1 MIDFEETVVCR
12 APALQ
17 VWKLL
22 YDPARYPEWWAGI
35 TRSEPTA
42 GGAVVQHEAWEHGD
56 LPLFITATRDSPGVV
71 IRCPATGKVLSWALE
86 PHPDGCRVRVQ
97 VQVPDGEHE
106 LLRTSRESILATLPR
121 LAAAA
126 EAAAEPTTSN
136 A

>member
-42 GGAVVQHEAWEHGD
+42 DGAVVQHSAWEHGD
-56 LPLFITATRDSPGVV
+56 LPLLITATRDSPGVV

-86 PHPDGCRVRVQ
+86 PHPDGCRVRVR

-106 LLRTSRESILATLPR
+106 LLRTSRESMLATLPR
-121 LAAAA
+121 LAATA
-126 EAAAEPTTSN
+126 EAAAATSN